1 MEREVKLKL
10 LDKPRYYDNMYHI
23 WNIWKADRQKEYFYD
38 ISVLEKSLHE
48 YKRLSKVRKNEKT
61 IYDLLK

>member
-23 WNIWKADRQKEYFYD
+23 WNIWKVDRQKEEVNV
-38 ISVLEKSLHE
+38 I
-48 YKRLSKVRKNEKT
+48 
-61 IYDLLK
+61 